1 MIYINL
7 SKKICIHLKRMNNYG
22 ENLAK
27 NIRRLND
34 MIDQKKSLIQYE
46 FKKLGVSKKKLYK
59 IYAIH
64 T

>member
-1 MIYINL
+1 M
-7 SKKICIHLKRMNNYG
+7 CIHLKRMNNYG